1 MMNCNFFTL
10 LAILFLTLNTA
21 FGQKKVANLT
31 PDKVV
36 KNTYQPSENAQARFM
51 EIDTIVSPI
60 FLDTCSESLFN
71 WQPGPGQGGGFVGGV
86 NGFGDLEKA
95 QRMIYTSG
103 NFNVTSIF
111 AFFGIAE
118 IMGDGELTAKI
129 YEVDGTTNGPGV
141 LVGTSDPI
149 KVSDINLDPEIALPT
164 PFVFSMPAAVTGSEF
179 FISIDFSALYAAQD
193 TVSLLMTSETCGFA
207 EDAWELFN
215 DGTTWVSMSNPD
227 LSWDLLANFFMMAT
241 LQLDGV
247 ASTQELLGTDG
258 SIRLH
263 DAFPNPAQS
272 SVTIAYDLEVKSRV
286 QLEIYSMDGKIL
298 QQQNQAVQA
307 PGQYQIEMSTAQ
319 LPEGMYLY
327 GVVTDK
333 GRLMNKFTVGR

>member
-1 MMNCNFFTL
+1 MNFKNCTL
-10 LAILFLTLNTA
+10 LFVLFLTLNTT

-31 PDKVV
+31 PDKVI

-51 EIDTIVSPI
+51 EMDTIVSPI
-60 FLDTCSESLFN
+60 FLDTCSEALFN
-71 WQPGPGQGGGFVGGV
+71 WEPIEGGGLIGGV

-111 AFFGIAE
+111 AFFGDVE
-118 IMGDGELTAKI
+118 VMGDGELAAKI
-129 YEVDGTTNGPGV
+129 YEVDGMTNGPGV

-149 KVSDINLDPEIALPT
+149 KVSDINVDPEIAVPT
-164 PFVFSMPAAVTGSEF
+164 PFIFSTPAAVTGSEF
-179 FISIDFSALYAAQD
+179 FISIDFSELYAAQD
-193 TVSLLMTSETCGFA
+193 TVGLLMTNEDCGFA

-215 DGTTWVSMSNPD
+215 DGETWVSMTNPD
-227 LSWDLLANFFMMAT
+227 LSWNLLANFLMVAT
-241 LQLDGV
+241 LDLDGV
-247 ASTQELLGTDG
+247 SSTQELLGTDG

-272 SVTIAYDLEVKSRV
+272 SVMIAYDLEVKSTV

-298 QQQNQAVQA
+298 QQQHQGIQA
-307 PGQYQIEMSTAQ
+307 PGQYQIEMSTAE

-327 GVVTDK
+327 GIVTDK
-333 GRLMNKFTVGR
+333 GRLMNKFTVSR